1 MADSPG
7 LSPGP
12 LRRGRRGRAGGR
24 RTGPGRAGPGR
35 AGPGRAGH
43 ALRRAYGVAFGG
55 GDEL

>member
-35 AGPGRAGH
+35 AGH